1 MASDVDRRVVR
12 IRRASTVG
20 VVLLAG
26 GGFAMSYGALHGLAL
41 AEGVDPALAWMWPL
55 IVDGF
60 IVVASL
66 AVLHAVLERRS
77 TLYPWCLVLGF
88 SAISV
93 AFNVLHAAPTPVA
106 RLVGAV
112 PPLAL
117 VLSLELLM
125 RQTRAALEQPARGKP
140 ASPAR
145 PSLEVVRPSGDIAA
159 NASALIRQHRQAG
172 RRLTGSM
179 LARELGVS
187 DSYGRRLLRELAVE
201 GASVP

>member
-1 MASDVDRRVVR
+1 MAMDAGLDRRVVR

-106 RLVGAV
+106 RLVGC
-112 PPLAL
+112 
-117 VLSLELLM
+117 
-125 RQTRAALEQPARGKP
+125 RAAARAGAVAGAADAADP
-140 ASPAR
+140 CGARAASTCEA
-145 PSLEVVRPSGDIAA
+145 GANCAA
-159 NASALIRQHRQAG
+159 ERWR
-172 RRLTGSM
+172 
-179 LARELGVS
+179 
-187 DSYGRRLLRELAVE
+187 SYGRRVTWRRRQQR
-201 GASVP
+201 

>member
-1 MASDVDRRVVR
+1 MNPGVDRRVAR
-12 IRRASTVG
+12 IRRASTAG
-20 VVLLAG
+20 VVVLAA

-77 TLYPWCLVLGF
+77 SAYPWSLVLGF

-93 AFNVLHAAPTPVA
+93 VFNVLHAAPTPVA

-112 PPLAL
+112 LPLAL
-117 VLSLELLM
+117 VLSLELN
-125 RQTRAALEQPARGKP
+125 
-140 ASPAR
+140 R
-145 PSLEVVRPSGDIAA
+145 PGFSGG
-159 NASALIRQHRQAG
+159 SALPW
-172 RRLTGSM
+172 
-179 LARELGVS
+179 V
-187 DSYGRRLLRELAVE
+187 
-201 GASVP
+201 

>member
-1 MASDVDRRVVR
+1 MDAGLDRRVVR

-20 VVLLAG
+20 VMLLAG

-93 AFNVLHAAPTPVA
+93 VFNVLHAAPTPVA
-106 RLVGAV
+106 RFVGAV

-125 RQTRAALEQPARGKP
+125 RQTRAALEQPARAKP
-140 ASPAR
+140 APTAR
-145 PSLEVVRPSGDIAA
+145 PALEVVRHD
-159 NASALIRQHRQAG
+159 R
-172 RRLTGSM
+172 
-179 LARELGVS
+179 
-187 DSYGRRLLRELAVE
+187 
-201 GASVP
+201 